1 VQLFETR
8 GVKCLVTDHITPHPI
23 NRHVFGILV
32 FLCCLTAGVFV
43 IPAQQY
49 YRGKLEAYWD
59 IFHGTYKGWRCSSWC
74 IAVKPTEHYDHLM
87 FQYANLRIEITDDC
101 SFKMRGY
108 NEVQAARVNRLY
120 PGAYER
126 AFNETIEWERRR
138 LQSMKE

>member
-1 VQLFETR
+1 MSRDRSHNASSDKST
-8 GVKCLVTDHITPHPI
+8 CLWHIGLSGLP
-23 NRHVFGILV
+23 NRR
-32 FLCCLTAGVFV
+32 CFV

-87 FQYANLRIEITDDC
+87 FQYANLRIETTDDC

-108 NEVQAARVNRLY
+108 NEVQEARVNRLY